1 MEKHYKNV
9 HADVY
14 GESDDTDDEK
24 VKNILNII
32 QILSKIGR
40 LQSKHYK
47 DKDFIGYDEN
57 LNKIVRK
64 Q

>member
-32 QILSKIGR
+32 
-40 LQSKHYK
+40 
-47 DKDFIGYDEN
+47 
-57 LNKIVRK
+57 
-64 Q
+64 